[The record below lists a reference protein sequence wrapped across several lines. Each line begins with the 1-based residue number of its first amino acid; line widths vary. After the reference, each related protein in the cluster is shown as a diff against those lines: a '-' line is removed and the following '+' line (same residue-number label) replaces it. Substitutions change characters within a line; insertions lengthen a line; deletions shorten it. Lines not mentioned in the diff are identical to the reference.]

1 MTHLSIL
8 FYYKEFSVT
17 LNDTKYKLEGKKIE
31 AKMDQLKNNFLQP
44 INSTWFIE
52 LQRDLFITGL
62 KGLAAF
68 RSASLVIKDGITEK
82 PTIHPS
88 TNWDAVYEHPLN
100 LVVFFLFPHNLRAMV
115 SKINSGIYDMVVF
128 VGIVHNIDLKDS
140 INQ

>member
-8 FYYKEFSVT
+8 FYYTEFSVT

-88 TNWDAVYEHPLN
+88 TN
-100 LVVFFLFPHNLRAMV
+100 
-115 SKINSGIYDMVVF
+115 
-128 VGIVHNIDLKDS
+128 
-140 INQ
+140 

>member
-8 FYYKEFSVT
+8 FYYTEFSVT

-52 LQRDLFITGL
+52 LQRDLLITGL

-68 RSASLVIKDGITEK
+68 RSASLVIKDGITGK
-82 PTIHPS
+82 TYHPPF
-88 TNWDAVYEHPLN
+88 HK
-100 LVVFFLFPHNLRAMV
+100 LRCCV
-115 SKINSGIYDMVVF
+115 
-128 VGIVHNIDLKDS
+128 
-140 INQ
+140 